1 MRLMTVIR
9 LYTKIINTSD
19 FASKLVQNLIS
30 KGYSLNVICSK
41 KTIDKFVTKKV
52 NTESIHFSDL
62 DQCGNLQFFNF
73 DILLNLSLKFI
84 PQFSSFNNF
93 IEIFN
98 LNDSELLNER
108 INYFNFRGYPLKIFQ
123 NCNLNL

>member
-1 MRLMTVIR
+1 MTVIR

-19 FASKLVQNLIS
+19 FASKLVQSLIS

-52 NTESIHFSDL
+52 NTENIHFSDL
-62 DQCGNLQFFNF
+62 DQCSSLQFFNF

-98 LNDSELLNER
+98 LNDSALLNER
-108 INYFNFRGYPLKIFQ
+108 INYFKFRGYPLKIFQ

>member
-1 MRLMTVIR
+1 MTVIR

-19 FASKLVQNLIS
+19 FAGKLVQSLIS
-30 KGYSLNVICSK
+30 KGYSLNVICNQ
-41 KTIDKFVTKKV
+41 KTIDKFVAKKV
-52 NTESIHFSDL
+52 NTENIHFSDL
-62 DQCGNLQFFNF
+62 DQCSSLQFFNF

-98 LNDSELLNER
+98 LNDSELLE
-108 INYFNFRGYPLKIFQ
+108 
-123 NCNLNL
+123 

>member
-1 MRLMTVIR
+1 MTVIR

-19 FASKLVQNLIS
+19 FAGKLFQSLIS
-30 KGYSLNVICSK
+30 KGYSLNVICNK
-41 KTIDKFVTKKV
+41 KTIDELATKKV
-52 NTESIHFSDL
+52 NTENIHFSDL
-62 DQCGNLQFFNF
+62 DQCSSLQFFNF
-73 DILLNLSLKFI
+73 DILLNLSHKFI

-98 LNDSELLNER
+98 LNDSALLNER
-108 INYFNFRGYPLKIFQ
+108 INYFKFRGYPLKIFQ

>member
-1 MRLMTVIR
+1 MTVIR

-19 FASKLVQNLIS
+19 FASKLVQSLIS

-52 NTESIHFSDL
+52 NTENIHFSDL
-62 DQCGNLQFFNF
+62 DQCSSLQFFNF

-98 LNDSELLNER
+98 LNDSALMNER
-108 INYFNFRGYPLKIFQ
+108 INYFKFRGYPLKIFQ

>member
-1 MRLMTVIR
+1 MTVIR

-19 FASKLVQNLIS
+19 FADKLVQSLIS
-30 KGYSLNVICSK
+30 KGYSLNVICNK
-41 KTIDKFVTKKV
+41 ETIDRFIAKKV
-52 NTESIHFSDL
+52 NTENIHFSDL
-62 DQCGNLQFFNF
+62 NQYSIFQFFNF

-98 LNDSELLNER
+98 LNDTELLNER

>member
-1 MRLMTVIR
+1 MTVIR

-19 FASKLVQNLIS
+19 FASKLVQSLIS
-30 KGYSLNVICSK
+30 KGYSLNVICNK
-41 KTIDKFVTKKV
+41 KTIDELATKKV
-52 NTESIHFSDL
+52 NTENIHFSDF
-62 DQCGNLQFFNF
+62 DECSNIQFFNF
-73 DILLNLSLKFI
+73 DCLLNLSLKFI

>member
-1 MRLMTVIR
+1 MTVIR

-19 FASKLVQNLIS
+19 FAGKLVQSLIS
-30 KGYSLNVICSK
+30 KGYSLNVICNK
-41 KTIDKFVTKKV
+41 KTIDKFVAKKV
-52 NTESIHFSDL
+52 NTENVRFSDL
-62 DQCGNLQFFNF
+62 DEYGSLQFFNF
-73 DILLNLSLKFI
+73 DILLNLSIRFI

-98 LNDSELLNER
+98 LNDTELLNER

-123 NCNLNL
+123 NSNLNL

>member
-1 MRLMTVIR
+1 MTVIR

-19 FASKLVQNLIS
+19 FAGKLVQSLIS
-30 KGYSLNVICSK
+30 KGYSLNVICNK
-41 KTIDKFVTKKV
+41 KTIDELATKKV
-52 NTESIHFSDL
+52 NTENIHFSDL
-62 DQCGNLQFFNF
+62 DQCSSLQFFNF

>member
-1 MRLMTVIR
+1 MTVIR

-19 FASKLVQNLIS
+19 FAGKLVQSLIS
-30 KGYSLNVICSK
+30 KGYSLNVIYNK
-41 KTIDKFVTKKV
+41 RNVDKFVTKKA
-52 NTESIHFSDL
+52 NTQNIHFSDL
-62 DQCGNLQFFNF
+62 DQCSSLQFFDF

-84 PQFSSFNNF
+84 PQFSSFNSF

-98 LNDSELLNER
+98 LNDTELLNER
-108 INYFNFRGYPLKIFQ
+108 INYFKFRGYPLKIFQ

>member
-1 MRLMTVIR
+1 MTVIR

-98 LNDSELLNER
+98 LNDSELVNER

>member
-1 MRLMTVIR
+1 MTVIR

-19 FASKLVQNLIS
+19 FASKLVQSLIS

-62 DQCGNLQFFNF
+62 DQCSSLQFFNF

-98 LNDSELLNER
+98 LNDSALLNER
-108 INYFNFRGYPLKIFQ
+108 INYFKFRGYPLKIFQ

>member
-1 MRLMTVIR
+1 MTVIR

-19 FASKLVQNLIS
+19 FASKLVQSLIS

-52 NTESIHFSDL
+52 NTENIHFSDL
-62 DQCGNLQFFNF
+62 DQCSSLQFFNF

-123 NCNLNL
+123 NSNLNL

>member
-1 MRLMTVIR
+1 MTVIR

-19 FASKLVQNLIS
+19 FASKLVQSLIS

-52 NTESIHFSDL
+52 NTENIHFSDL
-62 DQCGNLQFFNF
+62 DQCSSLQFFNF

-98 LNDSELLNER
+98 LNDTKMLNER
-108 INYFNFRGYPLKIFQ
+108 INYFKFRGYPLKIFQ
-123 NCNLNL
+123 KIVI

>member
-1 MRLMTVIR
+1 MTVIR
-9 LYTKIINTSD
+9 LYTKIINTSE
-19 FASKLVQNLIS
+19 FASKLVKNLIS

-41 KTIDKFVTKKV
+41 KNIDKFVTKKV

-62 DQCGNLQFFNF
+62 DQCGNIQFFNF
-73 DILLNLSLKFI
+73 DILLNLSLQFI
-84 PQFSSFNNF
+84 PRFSSFNNF

-98 LNDSELLNER
+98 LKDSELLNER

-123 NCNLNL
+123 NRNLNL

>member
-1 MRLMTVIR
+1 MTVIR

-19 FASKLVQNLIS
+19 FAGKLVQNLIS
-30 KGYSLNVICSK
+30 KGYSLNVICK
-41 KTIDKFVTKKV
+41 KETVDNFVEKKI
-52 NTESIHFSDL
+52 NTDNIHFL
-62 DQCGNLQFFNF
+62 DVNEDSSLQFFNF

-98 LNDSELLNER
+98 LNDSALLNER

>member
-1 MRLMTVIR
+1 MTVIR

-19 FASKLVQNLIS
+19 FASKLVQSLIS
-30 KGYSLNVICSK
+30 KGYNLNVICNR

-52 NTESIHFSDL
+52 STENIHFSDV
-62 DQCGNLQFFNF
+62 DQCDSLQFFNF

-98 LNDSELLNER
+98 LNDSALLNER